1 MSAYELQIFSD
12 YIYDQKSAPDK
23 IDLNFVSTKETSL
36 FKKEEVIYNFEQGKT
51 PKEISNIVKLDY
63 GCVCRILRKLRE

>member
-1 MSAYELQIFSD
+1 
-12 YIYDQKSAPDK
+12 
-23 IDLNFVSTKETSL
+23 VSTKETFL

-63 GCVCRILRKLRE
+63 NCVCRILRKLKE